1 MVTGC
6 RLPVT
11 GYRLFAHIDE
21 ISSYSHR
28 PDHRL
33 LITDYRL
40 PITFHLSPFTF
51 SPYLRL
57 MFTGIIEST
66 AKVEKIE
73 SEGTNKH
80 ILFSSVISHELKVD
94 QSVSHNGVCLT
105 VTKPGKG
112 MYWVT
117 AIDETLQKSNIGD
130 LAPGSIV
137 NLERSML
144 NNGRFDGHIVQGHVD
159 QTGVVK
165 SIKDENG
172 SWVFEFSYNPAAGN
186 VTVEKGSIAVNGVS
200 LTCFNSKDG
209 EFSVAII
216 PYTYEN
222 TNFHQLKVGD
232 RVNLEFDI
240 VGKYI
245 RRLVDR

>member
-1 MVTGC
+1 
-6 RLPVT
+6 
-11 GYRLFAHIDE
+11 
-21 ISSYSHR
+21 
-28 PDHRL
+28 
-33 LITDYRL
+33 
-40 PITFHLSPFTF
+40 
-51 SPYLRL
+51 